1 MNEYAAVVSAVVAAV
16 VSIVGVIVNRRQ
28 TLASAA
34 AQEATA
40 ADVTVSTALELLN
53 PLRERVRVLE
63 DKVEEMCREIRSER
77 EAMAEL
83 RDGVEVLTNQ
93 LIEAGHQPAWPE

>member
-1 MNEYAAVVSAVVAAV
+1 MNEYMAVGSAVVAAV

-63 DKVEEMCREIRSER
+63 DKVEELCSRVSSDSER
-77 EAMAEL
+77 IAHLEG
-83 RDGVEVLTNQ
+83 GVEALTTQ
-93 LIEAGHQPAWPE
+93 VVELGGEPVWAP